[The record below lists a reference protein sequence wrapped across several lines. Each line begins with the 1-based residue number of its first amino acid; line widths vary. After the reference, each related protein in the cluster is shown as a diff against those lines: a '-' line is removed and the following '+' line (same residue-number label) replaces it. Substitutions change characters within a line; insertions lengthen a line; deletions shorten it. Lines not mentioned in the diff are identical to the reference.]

1 MKRYLVMFLAATLL
15 YACHNSK
22 DQQQIKNLSAQDS
35 LLNQKTGSQDSTIMA
50 YIKSFNDIEDN
61 LDTIKTKSKILTL
74 TNGEDVANNQQRIID
89 NIRAIGELMLRNKRE
104 IAMLERRL
112 KKSNN
117 QNRQLQQMIAHL
129 TEELNEKDAQITALQ
144 SQLAQTNVALK
155 DVIQQFNDS
164 LKVVSRQK
172 TQINLMT
179 TTMNTVYYAIGTKKE
194 LKKKGVIT
202 KEGAIIGLG
211 GATEL
216 KQNFNTSYF
225 TKADM
230 TTLHAIPLFSKF
242 QKIVTNNPSGSYT
255 IAGNNKSD
263 SLVIKDPK
271 TFWSQSKYLVIIV
284 K

>member
-1 MKRYLVMFLAATLL
+1 
-15 YACHNSK
+15 
-22 DQQQIKNLSAQDS
+22 
-35 LLNQKTGSQDSTIMA
+35 
-50 YIKSFNDIEDN
+50 
-61 LDTIKTKSKILTL
+61 
-74 TNGEDVANNQQRIID
+74 
-89 NIRAIGELMLRNKRE
+89 
-104 IAMLERRL
+104 MLERRL

-129 TEELNEKDAQITALQ
+129 TEELNEKDAKITALQ